1 MAGRCSFSTRFR
13 RDAFLTPSEFISY
26 IYKSI
31 PEECKDAHVSL
42 WEKSSKSSLHI
53 PLSNFPERGSDPSF
67 DLDITQDAA
76 DKKEIYYGCALRRP
90 KLAQNQRG
98 KAGDCRGLPGIWLDI
113 DIQDGSTSH
122 TAQNLP
128 TSIEQALEIL
138 TCVPDPTCLID
149 SGHGLHVYWLFDQ
162 VHTITSAN
170 HYEYERALEHFQRK
184 IIAHANKLGYHLDS
198 TYDITRVLRLPGT
211 INYKAETPKPVE
223 IIHAGENRFASLNAL
238 LQEAEIDTRISL
250 PSSSIKPTDPKSI
263 DPNQAQPDPIRAAT
277 QTDDKLSKALQNLK
291 NPQSKQLVDLVL
303 SGQPFAP
310 IGSRDQTL
318 QRIAGIIA
326 PLAPDRDPEELAR
339 DLLGP
344 SLSTFEP
351 EDLGK
356 YSQEDRVSWAADKI
370 RRSQEDIRTKRAR
383 EAQQNASLYETLIK
397 DARAQS
403 RRDQSLGP
411 APQGPYTDQEVEGF
425 AKQQNTNRQGFNR
438 RWLIQK
444 GSQFFV
450 YCNGDYQT
458 PVDAS
463 ELDAS
468 IHRDLAP
475 AVANGFVELETTN
488 AKGDKRRKSG
498 KECMMD
504 HGSVARKIVARLD
517 LAFSFYDEQTQTF
530 YESVCPIRPLTAQYN
545 PQVADWLKLLGLAN
559 HNKLLDW
566 IAAVTRLDTQCAAL
580 YLEGPPGTGKSMLSQ
595 GLARLWQHGGPTELA
610 RVLGDWTSD
619 IAKCPLIAA
628 DEQIPQAYKGQR
640 SSAEL
645 RSLIGSSS
653 RTLTRKFAHNAELI
667 GAVRVFLSANNPGM
681 LSFDGE
687 DLNQGDMEAVSGRFL
702 HIKGDKQAKTYL
714 NSISTHGWVSDDV
727 IAKHALWLR
736 DNHKFTPGKRFLVE
750 GSAREVAKQI
760 ATQGSQA
767 GRVTEWLVRYLCE
780 PPTSSFAAQ
789 QSSPE
794 QKGLVVVGNG
804 RYLVATNAVVSYWEQ
819 WAKSRY
825 APSTPQ
831 IGAALAN
838 LSTRKVRIGKQR
850 YFMIDIEAISQ
861 WADMTLVGDAQTIQ
875 ERIDTPIVR
884 KDTDPVET
892 EE

>member
-1 MAGRCSFSTRFR
+1 
-13 RDAFLTPSEFISY
+13 
-26 IYKSI
+26 
-31 PEECKDAHVSL
+31 VSL

-53 PLSNFPERGSDPSF
+53 PLSNFPESGPDTAF

-76 DKKEIYYGCALRRP
+76 DRKEIYYGLALRRP
-90 KLAQNQRG
+90 NLTHSQRG
-98 KAGDCRGLPGIWLDI
+98 KASDCRGIPGLWLDI

-122 TAQNLP
+122 AAQNLP
-128 TSIEQALEIL
+128 KSIEQALEIL
-138 TCVPDPTCLID
+138 TCVPDPTCVVD
-149 SGHGLHVYWLFDQ
+149 SGHGLHVYWLFEQ
-162 VHTITSAN
+162 VHFVSPTN
-170 HYEYERALEHFQRK
+170 HYEYERSLEHFQRK

-211 INYKAETPKPVE
+211 VNYKDPTNPKPVE
-223 IIHAGENRFASLNAL
+223 IIHTGDNRYASLNAL

-250 PSSSIKPTDPKSI
+250 PNSSIKPTNPQHVSSE
-263 DPNQAQPDPIRAAT
+263 PDPIRAET
-277 QTDDKLSKALQNLK
+277 QTDEKLAKALQNIK
-291 NPQSKQLVDLVL
+291 RPESKALIDLVL
-303 SGQPFAP
+303 AGEPFAP
-310 IGSRDQTL
+310 VGSRDATL

-344 SLSTFEP
+344 SLSTFEQ
-351 EDLGK
+351 EDQGK
-356 YSQEDRVSWAADKI
+356 FTQEDRITWAADKI
-370 RRSQEDIRTKRAR
+370 RRSQEDIRQKRAR
-383 EAQQNASLYETLIK
+383 EAQQNQGLYETLVK
-397 DARAQS
+397 TARSQS

-411 APQGPYTDQEVEGF
+411 APQGPYTDQEIETF
-425 AKQQNTNRQGFNR
+425 AKQQNTTPQDFTK
-438 RWLIQK
+438 RWIIQK
-444 GSQFFV
+444 GSQFFI
-450 YCNGDYQT
+450 YCNGDYQA
-458 PVDAS
+458 PVGS
-463 ELDAS
+463 EELDSS
-468 IHRDLAP
+468 IHRDLQP
-475 AVANGFVELETTN
+475 AVANNYIQLETQN

-504 HGSVARKIVARLD
+504 YGSVARKIVAKLD
-517 LAFSFYDEQTQTF
+517 LSYSYYDEQTQTF
-530 YESVCPIRPLTAQYN
+530 YESVCPIRPLQAQYN
-545 PQVADWLKLLGLAN
+545 HQVADWLKLLGLHN
-559 HNKLLDW
+559 HQKLLDW
-566 IAAVTRLDTQCAAL
+566 IAAITLLDRQCAAL
-580 YLEGPPGTGKSMLSQ
+580 YLEGPPGTGKSMLSH

-619 IAKCPLIAA
+619 IARCPLIAA

-645 RSLIGSSS
+645 RALIGSSS

-702 HIKGDKQAKTYL
+702 HIKGDKQAKVYL
-714 NSISTHGWVSDDV
+714 NSISTHGWVSDDI

-736 DNHKFTPGKRFLVE
+736 DNHKFTPGKRFIVE

-780 PPTSSFAAQ
+780 PPMSSFAAQ

-794 QKGLVVVGNG
+794 SKNLVVVGNG
-804 RYLVATNAVVSYWEQ
+804 RYLVSTNAVINYWEQ

-831 IGAALAN
+831 VGAALGN
-838 LSTRKVRIGKQR
+838 LSTRKIRIGKTR
-850 YFMIDIEAISQ
+850 YFDIDIEAITQ
-861 WADMTLVGDAQTIQ
+861 WADMTLVGDSKTIQ
-875 ERIDTPIVR
+875 DRINQEIAPPEMEIEGD
-884 KDTDPVET
+884 
-892 EE
+892 